1 MCHLLQISRLRKASF
16 GCTYVYFQPCNNE
29 RKEYKK
35 NLKIIRPPPRPPP
48 QHRYSIHCP
57 SWTVIRQICEIFDD
71 FFVFHCATLL
81 CFIIVIYVI
90 IVKCEVMT
98 SLNTLCYVPL
108 LLCVNSN
115 PYTCEDSS
123 RFARFL
129 TTFFVF
135 QLGPVEMCTFN
146 FHHKFQKQLFV
157 ITIQAIGIRV

>member
-1 MCHLLQISRLRKASF
+1 M
-16 GCTYVYFQPCNNE
+16 
-29 RKEYKK
+29 
-35 NLKIIRPPPRPPP
+35 
-48 QHRYSIHCP
+48 HRYSIHCP

-108 LLCVNSN
+108 LLCINSN
-115 PYTCEDSS
+115 PYTCDDSG
-123 RFARFL
+123 RFVRFL

-135 QLGPVEMCTFN
+135 KLGPVEMCTFN
-146 FHHKFQKQLFV
+146 FPQNFKNSYFYGCKVIYSEKGTKFCEILTGTTWDKSKVKISQKIFAFSEYMNFNQK
-157 ITIQAIGIRV
+157 G